1 MKKISLKLFLLIILC
16 VSTIFVGCTSDGSQE
31 NLDFQSNINST
42 PLNIGIVTD
51 IGGIN
56 DHSFNQSAWE
66 GLQKSQKDLSIKASY
81 VETKDTKDYIKNL
94 ESLSDGKNDLI
105 WGVGFMMADSI
116 KSEAQKHPNQRYAII
131 DNTYGDDTLPNVL
144 GVVFKENESSFL
156 VGYIAGK
163 MTKTNQVGFIGG
175 VDIPTIERFQYGY
188 MAGVKYAN
196 PSCEI
201 MSEYAGSFADPA
213 KGKEIAVKMYSTGA
227 DIIFHA
233 SGSTGDGL
241 IECAKEMNK
250 YCIGVDSDQSISA
263 PNNVITSAMKRVDN
277 AIYNTVKDLKDGK
290 WNGGATIQYGLAEGG
305 VDIAPTSNKLVAKD
319 ILNEVDG
326 IKAKIISGNLKVP
339 ATKDEFN
346 KALTDK
352 LIK

>member
-1 MKKISLKLFLLIILC
+1 MKKIRSKIVLLIILC
-16 VSTIFVGCTSDGSQE
+16 ISTFLIGCATGNTQKD
-31 NLDFQSNINST
+31 LDFQGNANSE

-66 GLQKSQKDLSIKASY
+66 GLQKAQNDLAIKANY
-81 VETKDTKDYIKNL
+81 IETKDTNDYIKNL
-94 ESLSDGKNDLI
+94 ETFSDGKSDLV
-105 WGVGFMMADSI
+105 WGIGFMMADPI
-116 KSEAQKHPNQRYAII
+116 TEEAKKHQNQRYAII
-131 DNTYGDDTLPNVL
+131 DNTYGDDTPSNVL
-144 GVVFKENESSFL
+144 GVTFKENESSFL

-175 VDIPTIERFQYGY
+175 IESSVIERFESGY

-196 PSCEI
+196 PNCQI
-201 MSEYAGSFADPA
+201 ISEYANSFSDPA
-213 KGKEIAVKMYSTGA
+213 KGKEIATKMYNAGA

-263 PNNVITSAMKRVDN
+263 PNNVITSAMKRVDT

-290 WNGGATIQYGLAEGG
+290 WNGGATIEYGLAEGG
-305 VDIAPTSNKLVAKD
+305 VDIAPTSDKFVPKD
-319 ILNEVDG
+319 ILNEVDN
-326 IKAKIISGNLKVP
+326 IKAQIISGNLKIP
-339 ATKDEFN
+339 ATKGEYN
-346 KALTDK
+346 KFLTDK
-352 LIK
+352 N